1 MAGAAPLALV
11 GARFS
16 ALRTW
21 LTIIFERE
29 MERGRGFLWLPVLF
43 SLGVLIYFVLPRE
56 PSRFAPVAL
65 VAALAIVAWL
75 RRHRTVAFR
84 IFLSAAAVAAGLCGQ
99 NPHRSGRR
107 THPVAPDYDDADRV
121 GRQRGRVAPWR

>member
-1 MAGAAPLALV
+1 MSEPDRTSPADGAENDTRSRRGRRRWRVAGAAPLALV

-16 ALRTW
+16 ALRIW

-84 IFLSAAAVAAGLCGQ
+84 IFLSAAAVAAGLC
-99 NPHRSGRR
+99 
-107 THPVAPDYDDADRV
+107 V
-121 GRQRGRVAPWR
+121 